1 MCQNILMKSDDC
13 MVDYYEMLFKRKS
26 FHLFRETDVISENE
40 LRELESF
47 FRAAKPLDE
56 SIRTEIQI
64 VPESKTT
71 CSRGAQ
77 YYILFYSEPQENY
90 LRNIGYIGEQ
100 IDLYLAS
107 RNIGALWFGIG
118 RTKQAAPE
126 GMEFVIMMAI
136 SKMPT
141 GQFRKDMF
149 KAKRKPVSEIWE
161 GDILPVAD
169 IVRFAPSA
177 CNTQP
182 WVVVH
187 EGNKLLIY
195 RYEKPGKRGI
205 MPADKVRFY
214 NRIDI
219 GIFLFFLETCLTHEG
234 CPFTGVQY
242 TEDTD
247 DHIERVLVAAYT
259 LVS

>member
-1 MCQNILMKSDDC
+1 

-26 FHLFRETDVISENE
+26 FHLFRGADVISENE
-40 LRELESF
+40 LCELENFASAV
-47 FRAAKPLDE
+47 RPLDK
-56 SIRTEIQI
+56 SIRTEIKI
-64 VPESKTT
+64 VPESETT

-77 YYILFYSEPQENY
+77 YCILFYSEPRGNY

-107 RNIGALWFGIG
+107 KDIGTLWFGIG
-118 RTKQAAPE
+118 KPKQAPPD

-136 SKMPT
+136 SKMPSDK
-141 GQFRKDMF
+141 FRKDMF
-149 KAKRKPVSEIWE
+149 KAKRKPLFEIWE
-161 GDILPVAD
+161 GDSLPIAN

-182 WVVVH
+182 WITQHKDNTLSV
-187 EGNKLLIY
+187 Y
-195 RYEKPGKRGI
+195 RYKKPGKRGI

-219 GIFLFFLETCLTHEG
+219 GIFLFFLETCLEHEG
-234 CPFTGVQY
+234 CTFTDVQY
-242 TEDTD
+242 TENAD
-247 DHIERVLVAAYT
+247 DNTERVLVAVYT
-259 LVS
+259 LGQ

>member
-1 MCQNILMKSDDC
+1 MPSKKRTATKPKTMQHYPKGFCSEAARAVME
-13 MVDYYEMLFKRKS
+13 DYYEMLFKRKS
-26 FHLFRETDVISENE
+26 FHLFRETDVIS
-40 LRELESF
+40 
-47 FRAAKPLDE
+47 
-56 SIRTEIQI
+56 
-64 VPESKTT
+64 
-71 CSRGAQ
+71 
-77 YYILFYSEPQENY
+77 
-90 LRNIGYIGEQ
+90 
-100 IDLYLAS
+100 
-107 RNIGALWFGIG
+107 
-118 RTKQAAPE
+118 
-126 GMEFVIMMAI
+126 
-136 SKMPT
+136 KMPSEK
-141 GQFRKDMF
+141 FRKDMF

-161 GDILPVAD
+161 GELLPVAD

-182 WVVVH
+182 WIVVH

-195 RYEKPGKRGI
+195 RDEKPGKRGI

-247 DHIERVLVAAYT
+247 DHIERVLVATYT
-259 LVS
+259 VVS